1 MVLNIQGM
9 SKKKKACTRTLI
21 KIRMFSSKTIPQ
33 NVNDASDLA
42 SWGNERKMLHTSLS
56 TEAIEA
62 ETIPPR
68 QLERLFSSSSTQQ
81 EWQEKNSFLKWKIVS
96 FWILTSTQ
104 FLPPVKQVLS
114 A

>member
-1 MVLNIQGM
+1 
-9 SKKKKACTRTLI
+9 
-21 KIRMFSSKTIPQ
+21 MFSSKTIPQ

-68 QLERLFSSSSTQQ
+68 HLERLFSSSSAQQ
-81 EWQEKNSFLKWKIVS
+81 EWQEKNQLFKMKDCELLDIDINSVSPSQAGIICIVKH
-96 FWILTSTQ
+96 FA
-104 FLPPVKQVLS
+104 F
-114 A
+114 